1 MSTADVLPPA
11 GGRVN
16 TATLT
21 APVSRTGHDT
31 VPLPRLI
38 AAELRWIFRRPRTL
52 AVLGLLALVPIVIG
66 IGLTLVGQNSSGPGG
81 GDASAALL
89 SSAVNNAFVLP
100 IAAMV
105 MTLTLLLPL
114 ASAMAG
120 ADAIAGE
127 AAHGTLRGWLV
138 APVSRGRLLTV
149 KAIGVAIVSVVAV
162 LGMCVTG
169 VVTGLILN
177 GTDSLFTL
185 SGTTLSLG
193 GALVRILVVAGW
205 IVLQMWA
212 VGAVALAVSSW
223 TEHPMLV
230 VASVLAGNIVFT
242 ILGFL
247 TSLDWL
253 HPFLLTQNW
262 TEAPTEVLQ
271 DPMSSTMLGEGA
283 LRAVCYLVVGLS
295 VAYGRLATRDG

>member
-1 MSTADVLPPA
+1 MTTQALAAPA
-11 GGRVN
+11 PR
-16 TATLT
+16 L
-21 APVSRTGHDT
+21 GHDT
-31 VPLPRLI
+31 VPLPRLV

-52 AVLGLLALVPIVIG
+52 AVLGLLALIPIVIG
-66 IGLTLVGQNSSGPGG
+66 VGLTLVSQGDVGTGPSDSG
-81 GDASAALL
+81 AALVGA
-89 SSAVNNAFVLP
+89 AVNNALVLP

-127 AAHGTLRGWLV
+127 AAHGTLRGWLI
-138 APVSRGRLLTV
+138 APVSRGRLLAV
-149 KAIGVAIVSVVAV
+149 KAFGVATVSVVAV
-162 LGMCVTG
+162 LAMCVTG
-169 VVTGLILN
+169 VATGLIIN
-177 GTDSLFTL
+177 GTGGLFTL
-185 SGTTLSLG
+185 SGTTLSLVD
-193 GALVRILVVAGW
+193 ALGRILLAAAW
-205 IVLQMWA
+205 IVLQLWA
-212 VGAVALAVSSW
+212 VGAVALAVSSF

-247 TSLDWL
+247 TSLNWL

-262 TEAPTEVLQ
+262 TLAPAEVLQ

-283 LRAVCYLVVGLS
+283 LRAVCYIVVGLS
-295 VAYGRLATRDG
+295 IAYARLTTRDG

>member
-1 MSTADVLPPA
+1 MTAMAVS
-11 GGRVN
+11 V
-16 TATLT
+16 
-21 APVSRTGHDT
+21 PVSRTGHDT
-31 VPLPRLI
+31 VPLFRLI

-52 AVLGLLALVPIVIG
+52 AVLGLLALVPIVVG
-66 IGLTLVGQNSSGPGG
+66 IGLTLVGQNSGADAPDDSGG
-81 GDASAALL
+81 ALL
-89 SSAVNNAFVLP
+89 VSAVNNAFVLP

-127 AAHGTLRGWLV
+127 AAHGTLRGWLI

-149 KAIGVAIVSVVAV
+149 KAFGVATVSVVAV
-162 LGMCVTG
+162 LAMCVTG
-169 VVTGLILN
+169 VATGLIIN

-193 GALVRILVVAGW
+193 EALLRILLVGGW
-205 IVLQMWA
+205 IVLQLWA

-247 TSLDWL
+247 SSLKWL
-253 HPFLLTQNW
+253 HPFLLTRNW
-262 TEAPTEVLQ
+262 TLAPASVLQ
-271 DPMSSTMLGEGA
+271 DPMSLSMLGEGA
-283 LRAVCYLVVGLS
+283 VRAACYIVVGLS
-295 VAYGRLATRDG
+295 LAYARLVTRDG